1 METDDGRTR
10 QTRSDGQAGRAAERW
25 RTARG
30 AMRWGRLIQRSGQ
43 PSRWLRKHLEVGSR
57 YALRYGEFTCRYL
70 ESRIVQPD
78 HASVVVRNL
87 GPVVIVIVGLEVPVD
102 NGMRVV
108 GIRFVDV
115 RGWSNRREHEARH
128 GHESDSRAPRRI
140 HDVSIM
146 GRRTS
151 ARQTV
156 ASPADSVRR
165 RAAL

>member
-1 METDDGRTR
+1 MR
-10 QTRSDGQAGRAAERW
+10 RSRIVKRPRD
-25 RTARG
+25 
-30 AMRWGRLIQRSGQ
+30 
-43 PSRWLRKHLEVGSR
+43 PPRWLRKHLEAGSR

-78 HASVVVRNL
+78 HASVVVGNL

-115 RGWSNRREHEARH
+115 RGWNNRREHEARY

-151 ARQTV
+151 ARQTE